1 MRLLISSQIL
11 NVMVKIDKEQ
21 QIHKNGES
29 NLSRINNLPVHLHPK
44 CDSLQLF
51 IRFDKCKLID
61 KRFTAEYI
69 KVYNIPNSKG
79 EDQYFK
85 ELETEKQNRQNSLYI
100 EAAGVSVKFQ
110 YAMLMME
117 GKAVGQQAYCLIT
130 INSKQLQ
137 EQYFKGITEDTIKDL
152 YDFIIS
158 AGVVEFSYNT
168 FINSRVAD
176 IDICLDIL
184 NFQPSQHRELLN
196 LLKQKVSLKYTSYV
210 NYKGKNKGTLQY
222 YNRKDAKNSAKLPY
236 LKFYDKSEELTGHS
250 NEFYSA
256 FIDHQEDVK
265 RSVYKGITRIE
276 YTLAG
281 QQQLKAYNLT
291 IKTLKDVLSTPA
303 EEYIRVLISILDEYN
318 GNNIRTMAKE
328 AKLSLTDSLILSL
341 LGGLIESGWSSDRI
355 IDLATGTGNH
365 ASDSSKNKKRLKEL
379 LKYIDNKDIL
389 EQNNAKQKGVNDVLK
404 FLEVY
409 KD

>member
-1 MRLLISSQIL
+1 MRLLVSSQIL
-11 NVMVKIDKEQ
+11 NVMVKVSKEQ

-29 NLSRINNLPVHLHPK
+29 NLSRINNLPMHLHPK

-51 IRFDKCKLID
+51 IKFDKCKLID
-61 KRFTAEYI
+61 KRFTAEYT

-85 ELETEKQNRQNSLYI
+85 ELETEKQDRQNSLYI

-110 YAMLMME
+110 YAKLIME
-117 GKAVGQQAYCLIT
+117 GKEVGQQAYCLIT

-137 EQYFKGITEDTIKDL
+137 EQYFKGITEDTIQDL
-152 YDFIIS
+152 YDFIIG
-158 AGVVEFSYNT
+158 AKVVEFSYNT

-176 IDICLDIL
+176 IDICLDVL
-184 NFQPSQHRELLN
+184 NFTPVQHRELLH
-196 LLKQKVSLKYTSYV
+196 LLKQKVSLNYKSYV
-210 NYKGKNKGTLQY
+210 DYKGKNKGTLQY
-222 YNRKDAKNSAKLPY
+222 HNRKDAKRATKLVY
-236 LKFYDKSEELTGHS
+236 LKLYDKSEELTGHS
-250 NEFYSA
+250 NDFYST
-256 FIDHQEDVK
+256 FIEHQEELQ
-265 RSVYKGITRIE
+265 RCIYKGITRIE

-281 QQQLKAYNLT
+281 QQQLKAYNLA

>member
-1 MRLLISSQIL
+1 MRLLVSSQIL
-11 NVMVKIDKEQ
+11 NVMVKVSKEQ

-29 NLSRINNLPVHLHPK
+29 NLSRINNLPMHLHPK

-51 IRFDKCKLID
+51 IKFDKCKLID
-61 KRFTAEYI
+61 KRFTAEYT

-85 ELETEKQNRQNSLYI
+85 ELETEKQDRQNSLYI

-110 YAMLMME
+110 YAKLMME
-117 GKAVGQQAYCLIT
+117 GKEVGQQAYCLIT

-137 EQYFKGITEDTIKDL
+137 EQYFKGITEDTIQDL
-152 YDFIIS
+152 YDFIIG
-158 AGVVEFSYNT
+158 AKVVEFSYNT

-176 IDICLDIL
+176 IDICLDVL
-184 NFQPSQHRELLN
+184 NFTPVQHRELLH
-196 LLKQKVSLKYTSYV
+196 LLKQKVSLNYKSYV
-210 NYKGKNKGTLQY
+210 DYKGKNKGTLQY
-222 YNRKDAKNSAKLPY
+222 HNRKDAKRATKLVY
-236 LKFYDKSEELTGHS
+236 LKLYDKSEELTGHS
-250 NEFYSA
+250 NDFYST
-256 FIDHQEDVK
+256 FIEHQEELQ
-265 RSVYKGITRIE
+265 RCIYKGITRIE

-281 QQQLKAYNLT
+281 QQQLKAYNLA

>member
-1 MRLLISSQIL
+1 MLKLS
-11 NVMVKIDKEQ
+11 KEQ

-51 IRFDKCKLID
+51 IRFDKCKIVD
-61 KRFTAEYI
+61 KRFTAEYT
-69 KVYNIPNSKG
+69 KFYKIPNSKG
-79 EDQYFK
+79 EDEFFQDIV
-85 ELETEKQNRQNSLYI
+85 TEKQNRQNSLYI

-110 YAMLMME
+110 YAKLMME
-117 GKAVGQQAYCLIT
+117 GKEVGQQAYCLIT

-137 EQYFKGITEDTIKDL
+137 EQYFKGITKETIQDL
-152 YDFIIS
+152 YDFIIG
-158 AGVVEFSYNT
+158 AKVVEFSYNT

-184 NFQPSQHRELLN
+184 NFQPHQHRELLH
-196 LLKQKVSLKYTSYV
+196 LLKKKVSFDYTSYV

-250 NEFYSA
+250 NDFYST
-256 FIDHQEDVK
+256 FIEHQEDVK
-265 RSVYKGITRIE
+265 ECVFKGITRIE

-281 QQQLKAYNLT
+281 QKQLKAYNLA

-318 GNNIRTMAKE
+318 GNNIRTMAKD

-341 LGGLIESGWSSDRI
+341 VGGLIESGWSSDRI
-355 IDLATGTGNH
+355 IDRATGTGKH
-365 ASDSSKNKKRLKEL
+365 PSDSSKNKKRLKEV

>member
-1 MRLLISSQIL
+1 MRLLVSSQIL
-11 NVMVKIDKEQ
+11 NVMVKVSKEQ

-51 IRFDKCKLID
+51 VRLDKCKIVD
-61 KRFTAEYI
+61 KRFTAEYT
-69 KVYNIPNSKG
+69 KVYKIPNSKG
-79 EDQYFK
+79 EEEYFK
-85 ELETEKQNRQNSLYI
+85 DLETEKQNRQNSLYI

-117 GKAVGQQAYCLIT
+117 GKEVGQQAYCLIT

-137 EQYFKGITEDTIKDL
+137 EQYFKGITKETIQDL
-152 YDFIIS
+152 YDFVIG
-158 AGVVEFSYNT
+158 ARVVMFSYST

-176 IDICLDIL
+176 IDICLDIV
-184 NFQPSQHRELLN
+184 NFAPEQHRELLS
-196 LLKQKVSLKYTSYV
+196 LLKKKVSLAHTSYV
-210 NYKGKNKGTLQY
+210 TYQGKNKSTLQY
-222 YNRKDAKNSAKLPY
+222 HNRKDAKRATKLVY
-236 LKFYDKSEELTGHS
+236 LKLYDKSEELTGHS
-250 NEFYSA
+250 NEFYNA
-256 FIDHQEDVK
+256 FIEYQEEVK
-265 RSVYKGITRIE
+265 RCIHKGITRIE

-281 QQQLKAYNLT
+281 QKQLKAYNLT

-355 IDLATGTGNH
+355 IDLATGTGNYP
-365 ASDSSKNKKRLKEL
+365 SDSSKNKKRLKEL

-404 FLEVY
+404 FLQVY

>member
-1 MRLLISSQIL
+1 MRLLVSSQIL
-11 NVMVKIDKEQ
+11 NVMVKVSKEQ

-51 IRFDKCKLID
+51 IRFDKCKIID
-61 KRFTAEYI
+61 KRFTAEYTKI
-69 KVYNIPNSKG
+69 YNVPNSEG
-79 EDQYFK
+79 EDEFFQDIV
-85 ELETEKQNRQNSLYI
+85 TEKQNRQNSLYI

-117 GKAVGQQAYCLIT
+117 GKEVGQQAYCLIT

-137 EQYFKGITEDTIKDL
+137 EQYFKGITKETIQDL
-152 YDFIIS
+152 YDFIIG
-158 AGVVEFSYNT
+158 AKVVEFSYNT

-176 IDICLDIL
+176 IDICLDVL
-184 NFQPSQHRELLN
+184 NFTPVQHRELLH
-196 LLKQKVSLKYTSYV
+196 LLKQKVSLNYKSYV
-210 NYKGKNKGTLQY
+210 DYKGKNKGTLQY
-222 YNRKDAKNSAKLPY
+222 HNRKDAKRATKLVY
-236 LKFYDKSEELTGHS
+236 LKLYDKSEELTGHS
-250 NEFYSA
+250 NEFYNA
-256 FIDHQEDVK
+256 FIEHQEEVK
-265 RSVYKGITRIE
+265 RCIHKGITRIE

-281 QQQLKAYNLT
+281 QKQLKAYNLT

-355 IDLATGTGNH
+355 IDLATGTGNYP
-365 ASDSSKNKKRLKEL
+365 SDSSKNKKRLKEL

>member
-1 MRLLISSQIL
+1 MAKLG
-11 NVMVKIDKEQ
+11 KEQ
-21 QIHKNGES
+21 QIHKNEVQ
-29 NLSRINNLPVHLHPK
+29 NLSSINNLPVHLLPK

-51 IRFDKCKLID
+51 IRFDKCKIID
-61 KRFTAEYI
+61 KRFTAEYTKI
-69 KVYNIPNSKG
+69 YNVPNSKG
-79 EDQYFK
+79 EDKYFK

-110 YAMLMME
+110 YAKLMME
-117 GKAVGQQAYCLIT
+117 GKEVGQQAYCLIT

-137 EQYFKGITEDTIKDL
+137 EQYFKGITKETIQDL
-152 YDFIIS
+152 YDFIIG
-158 AGVVEFSYNT
+158 AKVVEFSYNT

-176 IDICLDIL
+176 IDICLDVL
-184 NFQPSQHRELLN
+184 NFTPVQHRELLH
-196 LLKQKVSLKYTSYV
+196 LLKQKVSFNYKSYV
-210 NYKGKNKGTLQY
+210 DYKGKNKGTLQY
-222 YNRKDAKNSAKLPY
+222 HNRIDAKKSTKLAY
-236 LKFYDKSEELTGHS
+236 LKFYNKSEELTGHS
-250 NEFYSA
+250 NDFYST
-256 FIDHQEDVK
+256 FIEHQEELK
-265 RSVYKGITRIE
+265 RCIYKGITRIE

-281 QQQLKAYNLT
+281 QKQLKAYNLA

-318 GNNIRTMAKE
+318 GNNIRTMTKE

-341 LGGLIESGWSSDRI
+341 IGGYVELGWSSDRI
-355 IDLATGTGNH
+355 IDFGSGTGNYP
-365 ASDSSKNKKRLKEL
+365 SDSSKNKKRLKEL